1 MKTTRNLIVRL
12 LSAGFVL
19 GALSGCSGDIVG
31 QNLRTN
37 FGSFLIGVFS
47 DSVQTVLQPD

>member
-1 MKTTRNLIVRL
+1 MKIARHLIVRL
-12 LSAGFVL
+12 LPAWLVL
-19 GALSGCSGDIVG
+19 GALSGCTSDIVG

-47 DSVQTVLQPD
+47 DSVQTALQPD

>member
-19 GALSGCSGDIVG
+19 GALSGCNGDIVG

-47 DSVQTVLQPD
+47 DSVQTALQPD